1 MVEFLIYNLKI
12 WLYTRTEM
20 ADVTQWM
27 SKFIIWLYYH
37 KSLEMHR
44 DFDISQAQ
52 SSKEILDIA
61 NSMCVDY
68 CIHVDM

>member
-1 MVEFLIYNLKI
+1 MIEFLIFNLKI
-12 WLYTRTEM
+12 WPYTRTEM

-44 DFDISQAQ
+44 DFDIS
-52 SSKEILDIA
+52 
-61 NSMCVDY
+61 
-68 CIHVDM
+68 